1 MENLNL
7 NSHEYTQ
14 EDFDKVKELFKEKYA
29 NEPFKF
35 ELADEHPRELFFIR
49 DSCKFKISEDELKS
63 YMDYQSKQYSQ
74 PFDTCLRHNK
84 YFEQIISLPNRMDS
98 FFFQKQ
104 NKSIEFQKENIHI
117 EISVASMDFQNHHRF
132 SELSFGRYNSP
143 TKLRMLMNDEG
154 FINLNQLLY
163 QPLTV
168 KVFHEEK
175 FKTIDKISNLIE
187 SCLFDYAVQ
196 TGIMWELQE
205 ILPNY
210 EFRGRKKIPI
220 DNINNNG
227 LIKRYE
233 PIILQYFKQGM
244 LAENNP
250 VYQFLSFY
258 HVLEYFFVIVSDE
271 KLYNNLRIIINQPNF
286 NTIDKKNLDKIIK
299 QTKLHQN
306 MTDETQMLK
315 EVLQKYITDS
325 TKEELLEFIQ
335 NYPFTDSKDKSWL
348 LMNKNDDFGKVFCG
362 EKDQYQAIK
371 IDNKDE
377 ILAQCARRIKIVRNA
392 LVHSSDRH
400 ERQERFIPTRTN
412 KLLLEKEVPLVKFLA
427 EQIIIASANVN

>member
-1 MENLNL
+1 MENPNL

-14 EDFDKVKELFKEKYA
+14 EDFDKVKELFKERYA
-29 NEPFKF
+29 YQPFKF
-35 ELADEHPRELFFIR
+35 ELVEENARELHFKRFFTY
-49 DSCKFKISEDELKS
+49 KVSEDELKE
-63 YMDYQSKQYSQ
+63 YMDYQNKKYNSNS
-74 PFDTCLRHNK
+74 FNTCLIHNH
-84 YFEQIISLPNRMDS
+84 YFEQIISLPNRIDI
-98 FFFQKQ
+98 FFFQRK
-104 NKSIEFQKENIHI
+104 NKKIEFTQANIHI
-117 EISVASMDFQNHHRF
+117 EISMASMDFQNHHRF
-132 SELSFGRYNSP
+132 SELSSMKYNSSR
-143 TKLRMLMNDEG
+143 LRGLMRENG
-154 FINLNQLLY
+154 FINLNQSLY
-163 QPLTV
+163 QPLTI
-168 KVFHEEK
+168 KVTHGGK
-175 FKTIDKISNLIE
+175 FKTIDEINNLIE

-205 ILPNY
+205 ILPNH
-210 EFRGRKKIPI
+210 EFRGRKNIPT
-220 DNINNNG
+220 DNINSCG
-227 LIKRYE
+227 LVKIYNS
-233 PIILQYFKQGM
+233 IVLQYFKQGM

-271 KLYNNLRIIINQPNF
+271 KLYDNLRSIINQPNF

-299 QTKLHQN
+299 QTKLHRN

-325 TKEELLEFIQ
+325 AKEELLEFIQ

-371 IDNKDE
+371 IENKDE
-377 ILAQCARRIKIVRNA
+377 ILAQCAIRIKIVRNA

-400 ERQERFIPTRTN
+400 ERQERFIPNRTN
-412 KLLLEKEVPLVKFLA
+412 KLLLEKEIPLVKFLA
-427 EQIIIASANVN
+427 EQIIIASANTE